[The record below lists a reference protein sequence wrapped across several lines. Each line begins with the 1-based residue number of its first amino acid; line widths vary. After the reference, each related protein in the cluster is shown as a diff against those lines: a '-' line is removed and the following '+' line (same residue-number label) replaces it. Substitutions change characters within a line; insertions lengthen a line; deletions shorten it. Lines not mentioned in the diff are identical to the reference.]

1 MNSAAFPR
9 YVQDTGISALFQQAA
24 RHYAPLAQVVALQ
37 IDNDRAKLD
46 VGDIKAK
53 DIAFNY
59 QYAGG
64 EITVYQLNGKALKRY
79 MGGPPTI
86 SISCSRAMSP
96 TALTRRGDRPNIP
109 PMISST
115 ASLTPSTCANPPVR
129 ASSTAPGGR
138 HAGHRRYADPP
149 GHEQLPHGPPD
160 AKGGALE
167 GNPSRCCST
176 AKRNTVKKKALSAT

>member
-1 MNSAAFPR
+1 MTPDSAMQALYQPYHDILRANANRVVAKLSGSDLVPADEFRGIPQVH
-9 YVQDTGISALFQQAA
+9 VQDTGISALFQQAA

-79 MGGPPTI
+79 MEWSADYFNQLQPGDVTYSFNPARRSSKYSTNDFFDGVTTIDLRQPAGSRIVDCAWRTARRSPTI
-86 SISCSRAMSP
+86 CR
-96 TALTRRGDRPNIP
+96 
-109 PMISST
+109 
-115 ASLTPSTCANPPVR
+115 
-129 ASSTAPGGR
+129 
-138 HAGHRRYADPP
+138 
-149 GHEQLPHGPPD
+149 
-160 AKGGALE
+160 
-167 GNPSRCCST
+167 
-176 AKRNTVKKKALSAT
+176 SAWA

>member
-1 MNSAAFPR
+1 MTPDSAMQALYQPYHDILRANANRVVAKLSGSDLVPADEFRGIPQVH
-9 YVQDTGISALFQQAA
+9 VQDTGISALFQQAA

-115 ASLTPSTCANPPVR
+115 ASLTPSTCANLPVR
-129 ASSTAPGGR
+129 ASSTCAWR
-138 HAGHRRYADPP
+138 TARRSPTIC
-149 GHEQLPHGPPD
+149 
-160 AKGGALE
+160 
-167 GNPSRCCST
+167 R
-176 AKRNTVKKKALSAT
+176 SAWA

>member
-1 MNSAAFPR
+1 MH
-9 YVQDTGISALFQQAA
+9 VQDTGISALFQQAA
-24 RHYAPLAQVVALQ
+24 RHYAPLAQVIALQ

-86 SISCSRAMSP
+86 SISCSRATSP

-109 PMISST
+109 PTISST
-115 ASLTPSTCANPPVR
+115 ASHTIDLRQPAGSRIVDLRLTN
-129 ASSTAPGGR
+129 G
-138 HAGHRRYADPP
+138 AGHRRYADPS

-160 AKGGALE
+160 ARVARWRAILPGAV
-167 GNPSRCCST
+167 RQQ
-176 AKRNTVKKKALSAT
+176 SAIR